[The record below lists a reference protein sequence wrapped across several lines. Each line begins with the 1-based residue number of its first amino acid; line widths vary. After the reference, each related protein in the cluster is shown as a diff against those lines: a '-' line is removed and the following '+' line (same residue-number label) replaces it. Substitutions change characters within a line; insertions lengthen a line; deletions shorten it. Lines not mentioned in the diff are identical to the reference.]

1 MQKQKAKYSL
11 GTLGGMWV
19 CGMNE
24 KNGEKFEK
32 NYFFVLISLYII
44 SSHLYIYNRPY
55 FFQIFFYFF
64 YFFYT
69 YQ

>member
-44 SSHLYIYNRPY
+44 YLVSPYNRPY

>member
-32 NYFFVLISLYII
+32 NYFFVLISLY
-44 SSHLYIYNRPY
+44 HLVSLIYL
-55 FFQIFFYFF
+55 
-64 YFFYT
+64 
-69 YQ
+69 

>member
-32 NYFFVLISLYII
+32 NYFFCFNLAIYHISRLTI
-44 SSHLYIYNRPY
+44 
-55 FFQIFFYFF
+55 
-64 YFFYT
+64 
-69 YQ
+69 